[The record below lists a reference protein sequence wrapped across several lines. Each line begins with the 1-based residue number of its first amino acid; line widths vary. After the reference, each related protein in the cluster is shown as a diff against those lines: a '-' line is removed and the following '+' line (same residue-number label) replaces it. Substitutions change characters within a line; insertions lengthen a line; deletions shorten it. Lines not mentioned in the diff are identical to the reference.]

1 MNFFASI
8 GRATLMVLVH
18 IGSLALFTAKALAAL
33 VSPPIYTRLI
43 LSQMMRIGYYSLPVV
58 GLTAFFTGGVLAL
71 QIYLGGNRFGAEAIV
86 PQVVVLGIT
95 RELGPVIAGLM
106 IAGRVAAAI
115 AAEIGTMKVTEQIDA
130 LTTLAT
136 NPLKYLVAPR
146 IVAAVISMPIL
157 TAIGDSIGVLGGYVV
172 SVYSLDF
179 NGSAYLKNTWDF
191 AHSDDITSGLIK
203 AAVFGFIVALLGCYN
218 GFNSKGGAQGVG
230 NATTNAVVSSSIL
243 ILAADYVLTAL
254 LFHK

>member
-1 MNFFASI
+1 MTQPRFADPNAAYRSLTLVTANDWPTLCASHPAKDWLM
-8 GRATLMVLVH
+8 ATGFEAGLGEL
-18 IGSLALFTAKALAAL
+18 
-33 VSPPIYTRLI
+33 RLI
-43 LSQMMRIGYYSLPVV
+43 P
-58 GLTAFFTGGVLAL
+58 
-71 QIYLGGNRFGAEAIV
+71 
-86 PQVVVLGIT
+86 
-95 RELGPVIAGLM
+95 GPEG
-106 IAGRVAAAI
+106 VAAAI

-136 NPLKYLVAPR
+136 NPIKYLVAPR
-146 IVAAVISMPIL
+146 IVAAVVSMPIL
-157 TAIGDSIGVLGGYVV
+157 TLIGDSIGVMGGYVV

-191 AHSDDITSGLIK
+191 SHNDDITSGLIK
-203 AAVFGFIVALLGCYN
+203 AAVFGFIVALMGCYN

-230 NATTNAVVSSSIL
+230 NATTYAVVSSSIL